1 MRNQGDRDREGNL
14 GQTRKDP
21 STPAGTSGRQG
32 NKGTEN
38 WHQGDTDSNREGGT
52 RQNRD
57 DDDDEGPG
65 LGGRTTNR

>member
-21 STPAGTSGRQG
+21 STPAGTSDRQG

-57 DDDDEGPG
+57 DDDEGPG

>member
-14 GQTRKDP
+14 GQTSKDP

-32 NKGTEN
+32 NKGTES
-38 WHQGDTDSNREGGT
+38 WQQGNTDSNQGGT
-52 RQNRD
+52 RQHR